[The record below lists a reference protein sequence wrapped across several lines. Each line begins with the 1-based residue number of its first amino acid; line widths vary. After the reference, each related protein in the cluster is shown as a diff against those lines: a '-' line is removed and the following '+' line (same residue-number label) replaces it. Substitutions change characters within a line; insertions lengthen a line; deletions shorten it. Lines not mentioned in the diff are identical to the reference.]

1 MLEHI
6 IKYWITY
13 ACGLITAAFTFVISK
28 LRHHR
33 AEQKL
38 LREGILALLHD
49 RLYEACSRF
58 ISDGVCSVEDK
69 RNLEYLYKPYE
80 KMGGNG
86 VCRELYERCMKLPLP

>member
-1 MLEHI
+1 MS
-6 IKYWITY
+6 
-13 ACGLITAAFTFVISK
+13 AAL
-28 LRHHR
+28 LRLLSQSLHQSFAIVS

-49 RLYEACSRF
+49 RLYESCRRF
-58 ISDGVCSVEDK
+58 ISDGVCSVEDR

-86 VCRELYERCMKLPLP
+86 VCRELYERCMKLPIL